1 MNRTRKNHCP
11 RLAFAVAFG
20 RQLRQIRTR
29 LGLSQRDLCERAGMS
44 NGYLSDLENGK
55 RGVSLYTQWQ
65 LSQALGVGWDEIK
78 PEQW

>member
-1 MNRTRKNHCP
+1 MSKARTP
-11 RLAFAVAFG
+11 QVFAVAFG

-29 LGLSQRDLCERAGMS
+29 LGLSQRDLCERDGMS

-55 RGVSLYTQWQ
+55 RGVSLYTLWQ
-65 LSQALGVGWDEIK
+65 LSQALGVVWDEIK